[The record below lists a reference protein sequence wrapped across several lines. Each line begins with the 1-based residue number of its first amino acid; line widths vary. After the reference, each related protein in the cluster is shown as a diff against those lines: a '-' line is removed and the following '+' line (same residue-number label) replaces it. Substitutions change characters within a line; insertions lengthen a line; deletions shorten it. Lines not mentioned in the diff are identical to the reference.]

1 MKHKSF
7 IFTVLLS
14 ACLLATVDVSAQCA
28 MCKGAAEMSLKQ
40 GGGDPKGLNKGI
52 LYMLVMPYLLVGSI
66 GLWWW
71 RNRKKEQEQVSEFS
85 ENDFEQYD

>member
-1 MKHKSF
+1 
-7 IFTVLLS
+7 
-14 ACLLATVDVSAQCA
+14 
-28 MCKGAAEMSLKQ
+28 
-40 GGGDPKGLNKGI
+40 
-52 LYMLVMPYLLVGSI
+52 LLVGSI